1 MLYGTFILLLGMF
14 SQSRAV
20 QRETVYVRNYELTL
34 FTGIDDATNHVRARL
49 ACTVWKPRSH
59 LVYIKDEQVQ
69 NAVDDL
75 LEAWGYP
82 NVWIGA
88 SDFNKEGIWVW
99 DDGTLVDTGFTNWEP
114 GQPFRVADDMD
125 CLAHWNH
132 TWNDKYCRHYY
143 GYICQIDTSDISA
156 SFYSDLTFSFSSS
169 KGNASTALT
178 FNKAK
183 QHCEKQ
189 GSRLVKIG
197 NERLYKKIQSELK
210 SDPKRKCWVD
220 VENPP
225 KRKCVALTHNRW
237 ESRDCQEKLEFAC
250 EKIFPWNVKVS
261 DDNPRITETTNL
273 EIECTASGF
282 PVPNLSWHRDAVEVK
297 DEVSERVYQT
307 KSSGKSVLFIKNAK
321 LEDSGKYQCFAS
333 NNMIRSARS
342 FTIVEVYDKEFDL
355 TSLSEVAIYGGQQ
368 GFYALQKQLSRP
380 KMAMSYAQKPEPSLR
395 KLNFIIDQL

>member
-1 MLYGTFILLLGMF
+1 MLYGTFILLDGMV

-34 FTGIDDATNHVRARL
+34 FTGIGDNKNHIYARF
-49 ACTVWKPRSH
+49 ACAVWKPGAH

-114 GQPFRVADDMD
+114 GQPARIADFMD

-132 TWNDKYCRHYY
+132 TWNDKYCNQDY
-143 GYICQIDTSDISA
+143 GYISQIDTSDISV
-156 SFYSDLTFSFSSS
+156 SYYSDLKFSFSSS
-169 KGNASTALT
+169 KSSASTALT
-178 FNKAK
+178 FDEAK

-197 NERLYKKIQSELK
+197 NESVYKQNTN
-210 SDPKRKCWVD
+210 DPEKKCWVD
-220 VENPP
+220 VEKPP
-225 KRKCVALTHNRW
+225 IGECVALTHDGWKNY
-237 ESRDCQEKLEFAC
+237 DCQEKLEFAC
-250 EKIFPWNVKVS
+250 KKIFPWNVKDS
-261 DDNPRITETTNL
+261 DDNPRISETTNL
-273 EIECTASGF
+273 EIECTAEGF

-321 LEDSGKYQCFAS
+321 IEDSGKYQCFAS
-333 NNMIRSARS
+333 NNMTHSARS
-342 FTIVEVYDKEFDL
+342 FTIVEDTSDISVSFYSDLKFSFLSSKSSASTALSFDEAKQHCEKQGSRLVKIGNESVY
-355 TSLSEVAIYGGQQ
+355 
-368 GFYALQKQLSRP
+368 KQNT
-380 KMAMSYAQKPEPSLR
+380 K
-395 KLNFIIDQL
+395 